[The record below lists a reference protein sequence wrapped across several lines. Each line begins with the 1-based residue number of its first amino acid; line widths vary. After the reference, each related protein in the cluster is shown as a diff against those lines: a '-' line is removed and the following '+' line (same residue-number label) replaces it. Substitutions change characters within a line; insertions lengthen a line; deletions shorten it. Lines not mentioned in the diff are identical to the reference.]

1 MSESPRDLVST
12 DIRVEAFETDHLP
25 LVAAFCETYWK
36 RPRNE
41 SYYSWRYLDS
51 RPFSRMFLARTADQC
66 LGMLYAFR
74 KPYLIDGERTEC
86 SEIFDWHSLPGLSG
100 SGIGIRLM
108 RAMMRQNRRLL
119 GVGGTSDAQK
129 ALPAM
134 GWQLI
139 GEAVDYELPTTGEA
153 LLPGLRRRVSVQLPG
168 ERLALDATVASW
180 FKPKRRK
187 QVGDAVTVSYGDTAA
202 GELAGLYAGDTGYDF
217 VQSPEPQW
225 LQWLTASGAPVGQ
238 FRHWRFMVGGVLR
251 GWALTRIYDTHAG
264 KEGAIA
270 ELFAPR
276 PDASLYTWMISEAAL
291 GLYREGVRLIRT
303 LASCPVF
310 KAALAANRFRPADT
324 VPVYTYPKL
333 PVPPERLH
341 ITLNHTD
348 ACLRPY
354 PRGPVEIASAES
366 SSALHSVLEMR

>member
-1 MSESPRDLVST
+1 MDEPRRDLVST
-12 DIRVEAFETDHLP
+12 DIRVEAFETGQLP
-25 LVAAFCETYWK
+25 LVAAFCEAYWK
-36 RPRNE
+36 RPRHE
-41 SYYSWRYLDS
+41 SFYSWRYIES
-51 RPFSRMFLARTADQC
+51 RPFSRMFLARTADEC

-74 KPYLIDGERTEC
+74 KPYVIAGERMEC
-86 SEIFDWHSLPGLSG
+86 AEIFDWHSLPGLSG

-108 RAMMRQNRRLL
+108 RAMMRHNRRLL
-119 GVGGTSDAQK
+119 GVGGTTDAQK

-187 QVGDAVTVSYGDTAA
+187 QAGDAVAVGYDAA
-202 GELAGLYAGDTGYDF
+202 STDLDALYDGDTGYDF
-217 VQSPEPQW
+217 VQSPDRQW
-225 LQWLTASGAPVGQ
+225 LQWLTASSAPVGQ

-251 GWALTRIYDTHAG
+251 GWALTRSYDTRAG
-264 KEGAIA
+264 KEGAIV

-276 PDASLYTWMISEAAL
+276 PNSSLYTWMISEAAL
-291 GLYREGVRLIRT
+291 ALYCEGVRLIRT
-303 LASCPVF
+303 RASCPVL

-324 VPVYTYPKL
+324 VPVYTYPKM
-333 PVPPERLH
+333 PAPPERLLPACAH
-341 ITLNHTD
+341 IR
-348 ACLRPY
+348 A
-354 PRGPVEIASAES
+354 GQ
-366 SSALHSVLEMR
+366 